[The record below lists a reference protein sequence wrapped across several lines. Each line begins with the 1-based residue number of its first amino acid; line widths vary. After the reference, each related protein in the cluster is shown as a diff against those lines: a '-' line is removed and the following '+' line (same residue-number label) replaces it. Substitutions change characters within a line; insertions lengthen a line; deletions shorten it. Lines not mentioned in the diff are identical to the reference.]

1 MLFCTINYQTQTI
14 FFFLTQSPSDRG
26 FLTLTILEN
35 NIFVDTYTEK
45 IRSLLLQFNDSE
57 NKEGARKE
65 IDHVIDH
72 FVKFGSKF
80 PLEHEVYITHDGGL
94 FQELFGKTG
103 IKVSKQVQKQ
113 G

>member
-1 MLFCTINYQTQTI
+1 M
-14 FFFLTQSPSDRG
+14 
-26 FLTLTILEN
+26 EN

-57 NKEGARKE
+57 NKEEARKE